1 MPTLKLKGRSS
12 VIESSHVVTSV
23 PKTPY
28 INFWDVA
35 RDVPMLQKYNVK
47 KKKPTFKRAGEK
59 FAVKNEYFPSYLGHL
74 NNERDTSRVERTDLR
89 SYAQLV
95 KQADKVIQSEFHVDT
110 FVKVLLDEFVVS
122 DDDPQDVFAKQYLKE
137 EILSKYISESTAP
150 AEVRWAA
157 AVKKLISSEASCKKL
172 NEEGFDLDGL
182 PHGTFDAIMQR
193 ARCIIGEA
201 VGLKPNPASLFQTM
215 SFGSG
220 ATVCRK
226 RTKGD
231 PYFKYNTRDP
241 ISVTQECYRYARATI
256 TATPL
261 WAAAGG
267 VENLYETR
275 GNVIFSVLKKVD
287 EDRLAAKEAAAN
299 AALQNPVGKFF
310 RRALK
315 RLGVDLTD
323 QDFNKL
329 LAKIGSRDGS
339 LSTLDLK
346 SASDS
351 ISQRLV
357 FELFPIDWV
366 TFLDELR
373 STEGF
378 LPSGP
383 RSGSKSGE
391 WFTWEK
397 HSTMG
402 NGYTFELESLIFYAL
417 VKAARDWTRQNVAVP
432 AKRHVVNIYGDDI
445 ICPSYSSS
453 LTVKILNIC
462 GFTTNEKKSFVA
474 GPFRESC
481 GGHYYNGY
489 DVSPFYIRSPVNSVS
504 RMIWLLNTLK
514 RYLKVNENADP
525 RFENLWLEL
534 KRKYVPRILWGG
546 KNSKSVCALHTY
558 DEPRLI
564 ISRIEEKRS
573 INGVCALL
581 RNFQFNQQ
589 VIPFDNLLF
598 MRYGV
603 TIPTWSG
610 KTDSKSYKQAEERLS
625 DMAEITGEV
634 LDNTEIVVMGAE
646 VKYAVKHNF
655 TNSFEEVYYPVE
667 LGATRFGKGQLQ
679 C

>member
-1 MPTLKLKGRSS
+1 MPKLLKGRSS
-12 VIESSHVVTSV
+12 MKDSSHVIVTV
-23 PKTPY
+23 PKLEVQDRPDY
-28 INFWDVA
+28 KGFE
-35 RDVPMLQKYNVK
+35 VPK
-47 KKKPTFKRAGEK
+47 GEK
-59 FAVKNEYFPSYLGHL
+59 FKVKHEYFPSYLGHL
-74 NNERDTSRVERTDLR
+74 DNERKLSFRERASLR
-89 SYAQLV
+89 SYAEEV
-95 KQADKVIQSEFHVDT
+95 EQADELIRSEFHVET
-110 FVKVLLDEFVVS
+110 FVQVLLDQFTVS
-122 DDDPQDVFAKQYLKE
+122 DMNHQDVFAKKYLGE

-150 AEVRWAA
+150 ASVRWAA
-157 AVKKLISSEASCKKL
+157 AVKKLISSEESCKKL

-182 PHGTFDAIMQR
+182 PHGTFDAVMQR
-193 ARCIIGEA
+193 ARAIIGDA
-201 VGLKPNPASLFQTM
+201 IGLKPNPASLFETM

-241 ISVTQECYRYARATI
+241 ISVTKECYRYAAATI

-267 VENLYETR
+267 VDNLQVTR

-310 RRALK
+310 RRALN
-315 RLGVDLTD
+315 RMGVDLTD

-329 LAKIGSRDGS
+329 LAKLGSRDGS

-357 FELFPIDWV
+357 FELLPIEWV
-366 TFLDELR
+366 LFLDELR
-373 STEGF
+373 STYGF

-383 RSGSKSGE
+383 EKGVKTGK
-391 WFTWEK
+391 WFRWEK

-417 VKAARDWTRQNVAVP
+417 VKASRDWVRHNVAVP
-432 AKRHVVNIYGDDI
+432 AKRHTVNVYGDDI
-445 ICPSYSSS
+445 ICPAYSSS
-453 LTVKILNIC
+453 LTIKMLNIC
-462 GFTTNEKKSFVA
+462 GFTTNEKKSFST

-481 GGHYYNGY
+481 GGHYFNGF
-489 DVSPFYIRSPVNSVS
+489 DVSPFYIRTPINSVS

-514 RYLKVNENADP
+514 RYLMINGNADP
-525 RFENLWLEL
+525 RFENLWLTL

-546 KNSKSVCALHTY
+546 KNSRSICALHTY

-564 ISRIEEKRS
+564 ITRKEKKRS
-573 INGVCALL
+573 INGVCAIL

-589 VIPFDNLLF
+589 VIQFDNLLF

-603 TIPTWSG
+603 TVPTSSG
-610 KTDSKSYKQAEERLS
+610 KTDSKSYQQAKDRLS
-625 DMAEITGEV
+625 DIDQDTG
-634 LDNTEIVVMGAE
+634 LASDNTEIVVMDA
-646 VKYAVKHNF
+646 KIIYAVKQNY
-655 TNSFEEVYYPVE
+655 TNPFEEVYYPIE
-667 LGATRFGKGQLQ
+667 LGATRFGKEQLQ